1 MHTLDMIHTWIS
13 VLDCLTNDAMFG
25 TSSMEILVLSKDSS
39 SAIPASRLLFAA
51 INFAICTTS
60 RYSAPNC
67 CI

>member
-13 VLDCLTNDAMFG
+13 VLNCLTNDATFG

-39 SAIPASRLLFAA
+39 SAILASRLLFAA

-60 RYSAPNC
+60 R
-67 CI
+67 